1 MKGSTMS
8 DNYEE
13 KEVTFLVEGMHC
25 EHCAQ
30 TIEREVGRLMGVS
43 KVFADLS
50 GNAAQVVFNPSETS
64 TDEIVNTIS
73 EAGFSA
79 KEA

>member
-1 MKGSTMS
+1 MAE
-8 DNYEE
+8 NYEK
-13 KEVTFLVEGMHC
+13 KEITLVVDGMHC

-30 TIEREVGRLMGVS
+30 TIEREVGRLNGVS
-43 KVFADLS
+43 KVHVVLRD
-50 GNAAQVVFNPSETS
+50 NAAQVVFDPHKTS
-64 TDEIVNTIS
+64 VDEIIKTIS

>member
-1 MKGSTMS
+1 MAE
-8 DNYEE
+8 NYEK
-13 KEVTFLVEGMHC
+13 KEIALAVDGMHC

-30 TIEREVGRLMGVS
+30 TIECEVGRLNGVS
-43 KVFADLS
+43 KVYVVLRD
-50 GNAAQVVFNPSETS
+50 NAAQVVFDPNETS
-64 TDEIVNTIS
+64 VDEIIKTIS

>member
-1 MKGSTMS
+1 
-8 DNYEE
+8 
-13 KEVTFLVEGMHC
+13 MHC

-30 TIEREVGRLMGVS
+30 TIEREVGRLNGVS
-43 KVFADLS
+43 KVYVILRD
-50 GNAAQVVFNPSETS
+50 NAAQVVYDPKETS
-64 TDEIVNTIS
+64 VDEIIKTIS

>member
-1 MKGSTMS
+1 MAE
-8 DNYEE
+8 NYEK
-13 KEVTFLVEGMHC
+13 KEITLAIDGMHC

-30 TIEREVGRLMGVS
+30 TIEREVGRLNGVS
-43 KVFADLS
+43 KVYVILRD
-50 GNAAQVVFNPSETS
+50 NAAQVVYDPKETS
-64 TDEIVNTIS
+64 VDEIIKTIS